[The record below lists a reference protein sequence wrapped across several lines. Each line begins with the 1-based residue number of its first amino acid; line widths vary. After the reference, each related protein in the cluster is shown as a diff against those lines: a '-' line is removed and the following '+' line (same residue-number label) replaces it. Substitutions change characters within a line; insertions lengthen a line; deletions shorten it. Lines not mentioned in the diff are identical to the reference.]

1 MLIRQP
7 HAQLEDLL
15 GHQRSPSHNY
25 INNTTT
31 KHHSSWI
38 PKAPP
43 SPRKTPSTKPP
54 ATPPARTPPRRTHE
68 NTIRTPA
75 ANSIS
80 TSACPRAAGPGGA
93 QQRQDAAQPS
103 SLGYGSRAGAP
114 PGEESRGLT
123 EEDVGRH
130 KELEGEAMVAGAGEG
145 RVANAVEDKP
155 GATGSEPD
163 LLANLDRKKA
173 EQAEKREAIKEG
185 RRHGNH
191 TEGIDPRYG
200 GSEGLRDA

>member
-1 MLIRQP
+1 MDPQGPSQP
-7 HAQLEDLL
+7 SQDTVYKTPGNAANANPAEKNA
-15 GHQRSPSHNY
+15 RE
-25 INNTTT
+25 
-31 KHHSSWI
+31 HHSH
-38 PKAPP
+38 P
-43 SPRKTPSTKPP
+43 SGQQHLDERLPSGG
-54 ATPPARTPPRRTHE
+54 R
-68 NTIRTPA
+68 
-75 ANSIS
+75 
-80 TSACPRAAGPGGA
+80 SAGA